1 MFASDTESW
10 QEIQHC
16 GLRNDLDTLS
26 LETEAAAHAVHCSK
40 RECGA
45 CSEGTQRK
53 LSRFPI
59 RPLLPTAPL
68 SREPWCIKSFIVIKK
83 NENGSCC
90 QPFLLGSFMLRT
102 GGVTNS
108 MLSVTVGRSSK
119 VSHKFPDLKKTLLHN
134 EHGFPVHH
142 DCVSSTYHLMEPN
155 SLSE

>member
-1 MFASDTESW
+1 MSVSDTESW
-10 QEIQHC
+10 QELQHC
-16 GLRNDLDTLS
+16 GLRNDLNTLS

-83 NENGSCC
+83 MRMGPPANLFYWGVLCPARGEWQTPCWVSLLAIAPKSAINSQISRRRCYIMSAD
-90 QPFLLGSFMLRT
+90 FLYIT
-102 GGVTNS
+102 
-108 MLSVTVGRSSK
+108 TVC
-119 VSHKFPDLKKTLLHN
+119 HPPT
-134 EHGFPVHH
+134 
-142 DCVSSTYHLMEPN
+142 T
-155 SLSE
+155 